1 MKTYIDKLVELNIL
15 TIIDDNDNEIR
26 YNVESEYYMIGEADY
41 TTSGKYFIVDY
52 IVYSKPK
59 NAVYCFNTENDILK
73 YGNED
78 IFHVCKI
85 LNI

>member
-1 MKTYIDKLVELNIL
+1 MKNYIDNLVELGIL
-15 TIIDDNDNEIR
+15 EIIDENDVEIR
-26 YNVESEYYMIGEADY
+26 YNVESAYYMIGEADY

-59 NAVYCFNTENDILK
+59 NAVFCFDDDNNILK
-73 YGNED
+73 YGNPD

-85 LNI
+85 LNV